1 MTSRLM
7 RERLVDGME
16 HTRLLIPLAL
26 VRFIEATEHS
36 VLLQRGSVTWS
47 VTSLLGPHEA
57 KESCP

>member
-1 MTSRLM
+1 
-7 RERLVDGME
+7 ME